1 VTQSDKLAKLE
12 TSYKHLLEATARL
25 MQRTSRRHASIKDL
39 ERTVLYMRSLY
50 NQSDREEPIH
60 REEISAPED
69 DADEAFVEKWAAKRT
84 FMVECDKERRCRKRL
99 DKESDKRRKI
109 KEIWDRWRH
118 ERLQILE
125 SENEARENTGA
136 AVKASAV

>member
-1 VTQSDKLAKLE
+1 VTQTDKLVRLE
-12 TSYKHLLEATARL
+12 TSYKRLLEATARL

-50 NQSDREEPIH
+50 NQ
-60 REEISAPED
+60 
-69 DADEAFVEKWAAKRT
+69 ADEVAPHQPVVNESENSNEDEIDEGFVEKWAAKRT
-84 FMVECDKERRCRKRL
+84 FMVECDKERRNRKRV
-99 DKESDKRRKI
+99 DKESEKRRRI

-125 SENEARENTGA
+125 NE
-136 AVKASAV
+136 K

>member
-1 VTQSDKLAKLE
+1 VTQTDKLARLE
-12 TSYKHLLEATARL
+12 TSYKRLLEATARL

-50 NQSDREEPIH
+50 NQ
-60 REEISAPED
+60 
-69 DADEAFVEKWAAKRT
+69 ADEAAPHQPVANESENSNEDEIDEGFVEKWAAKRT
-84 FMVECDKERRCRKRL
+84 FMVECDKERRNRKRV
-99 DKESDKRRKI
+99 DKESEKRRRI

-125 SENEARENTGA
+125 NE
-136 AVKASAV
+136 K

>member
-1 VTQSDKLAKLE
+1 VTQTDKLVRLE
-12 TSYKHLLEATARL
+12 TSYKRLLEATARL

-50 NQSDREEPIH
+50 NQADKDNEAPHQPVVNESENSNED
-60 REEISAPED
+60 EI
-69 DADEAFVEKWAAKRT
+69 DEGFVEKWAAKRT
-84 FMVECDKERRCRKRL
+84 FMVECDKERRNRKRV
-99 DKESDKRRKI
+99 DKESEKRRRI

-125 SENEARENTGA
+125 NE
-136 AVKASAV
+136 K

>member
-1 VTQSDKLAKLE
+1 MTQSDKLARLE
-12 TSYKHLLEATARL
+12 TSYKRLLEATARL

-60 REEISAPED
+60 REESSAQEEEED
-69 DADEAFVEKWAAKRT
+69 DGAFVEKWAAKRT
-84 FMVECDKERRCRKRL
+84 FMVECDKERRNRKRV
-99 DKESDKRRKI
+99 DKETEKRRRQ

-125 SENEARENTGA
+125 NE
-136 AVKASAV
+136 K

>member
-1 VTQSDKLAKLE
+1 VRLE
-12 TSYKHLLEATARL
+12 TSYKRLLEATARL

-50 NQSDREEPIH
+50 NQ
-60 REEISAPED
+60 
-69 DADEAFVEKWAAKRT
+69 ADEAAPHQVVVNESENSNEDEIDEGFVEKWAAKRT
-84 FMVECDKERRCRKRL
+84 FMVECDKERRNRKRV
-99 DKESDKRRKI
+99 DKESEKRRRI

-125 SENEARENTGA
+125 NE
-136 AVKASAV
+136 K

>member
-1 VTQSDKLAKLE
+1 VTQTDKLVRLE
-12 TSYKHLLEATARL
+12 TSYKRLLEATARL

-50 NQSDREEPIH
+50 NQ
-60 REEISAPED
+60 
-69 DADEAFVEKWAAKRT
+69 ADEAAPHQPVVNESENSNEDEIDEGFVEKWAAKRT
-84 FMVECDKERRCRKRL
+84 FMVECDKERRNRKRV
-99 DKESDKRRKI
+99 DKESEKRRRI

-125 SENEARENTGA
+125 NE
-136 AVKASAV
+136 K